1 MTTLKFNIG
10 EVNGRLFEASVK
22 QLIIDIKNEN
32 VILVTDCYE
41 IDTDGNRIDEE
52 FTKSYERNLIA
63 HNSTLV
69 HPLTGAYWQ
78 DLTEEEKGELEP
90 IGEWDFFW
98 NIAANV
104 DVRVVDFIGLTIT
117 KNATRLLPK
126 QRAAV

>member
-22 QLIIDIKNEN
+22 HLIIDIKNEN
-32 VILVTDCYE
+32 VTLETDCYE

-104 DVRVVDFIGLTIT
+104 NVRVVDFIGLTIT

-126 QRAAV
+126 QRATV